1 MNFIIM
7 KFSTMNTILI
17 LLSISMHFC
26 LEYKVSDAETY
37 QSKSEDHSERQSKSS
52 SKKVYFVNDKNI
64 EKYEGIKENYN
75 KDTNFQSNFIEKQK
89 PKESSNSLGKSE
101 TQENP
106 VPIYLKNEK
115 LKEDK
120 KFEINEKCKK
130 KSGYIYFIQDKNN
143 KQVSLSPVYM
153 HLDSNNISLFKTHEL
168 SSLFSS
174 IKLSDIFRISQES
187 NMKSL
192 NCFDVQKNDKIETNN
207 KGDLSKSIITLCAK
221 DKKSFDSWV
230 DAIGIFKECNI
241 NVQNIDG
248 NKKVLL
254 DFQKINEVEKNK
266 LTNSEE
272 KPKDNS
278 LYYGNTP
285 THIKNPVIQAKETAI
300 HKTLNKIYND
310 IKKESIRKRQL
321 HRQMIEK
328 LKQAKRTSEDMHQ
341 KQELIK
347 KMMQKRQEKEEKKE
361 NKIKKIEEQNKEI
374 ELLKAVSNKIKKNNI
389 QDIKD
394 FKKEMNN
401 KLKTEKLQ
409 TNKEALSVSNL
420 LIKSKMIKKDP
431 KLMDFS
437 MCTDQKLMN
446 FNDLEYVK
454 NSCNR
459 LYGLNVS
466 FKNLSKLRV
475 LMNVPEKKT
484 FAPNA
489 VIITFLLLDLKER
502 RKILN
507 VYQDVIR

>member
-1 MNFIIM
+1 
-7 KFSTMNTILI
+7 MNTILI

-26 LEYKVSDAETY
+26 LEYKVSNAENY
-37 QSKSEDHSERQSKSS
+37 QNKLENTIERQSKSY
-52 SKKVYFVNDKNI
+52 SKKIYFLNDKYI
-64 EKYEGIKENYN
+64 QKYEDIKENHN
-75 KDTNFQSNFIEKQK
+75 KDTNLQSIFIEKQK

-130 KSGYIYFIQDKNN
+130 KSGYIYFIKDKNN
-143 KQVSLSPVYM
+143 KQVSLSPIYM
-153 HLDSNNISLFKTHEL
+153 HLDSNNINLFKTHEL

-192 NCFDVQKNDKIETNN
+192 NCFDVQKNDRMEPNN

-221 DKKSFDSWV
+221 DRNSFDSWV
-230 DAIGIFKECNI
+230 DAIGIFKECNL

-254 DFQKINEVEKNK
+254 DFQKINELEK
-266 LTNSEE
+266 E
-272 KPKDNS
+272 KPTDEKKLKDNS

-328 LKQAKRTSEDMHQ
+328 LKQAKKTSEDMHQ

-361 NKIKKIEEQNKEI
+361 NKIKKIEQQNKEI

-394 FKKEMNN
+394 FKKEMNT

-420 LIKSKMIKKDP
+420 LIKSKMMKKDP

-466 FKNLSKLRV
+466 FK
-475 LMNVPEKKT
+475 
-484 FAPNA
+484 
-489 VIITFLLLDLKER
+489 
-502 RKILN
+502 
-507 VYQDVIR
+507 Y